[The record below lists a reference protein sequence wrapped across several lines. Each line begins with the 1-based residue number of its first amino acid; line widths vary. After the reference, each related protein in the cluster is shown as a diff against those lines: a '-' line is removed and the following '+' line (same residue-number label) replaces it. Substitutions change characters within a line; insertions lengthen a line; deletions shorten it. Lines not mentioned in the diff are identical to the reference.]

1 MEEIKVKSK
10 ASLKESYLG
19 QTVED
24 FLYDCNNA
32 DDIQITIFD
41 TESGKELYKGY
52 KDEMPDYLLN
62 TEFEGMDCL
71 DSRYNYLCLN
81 VSQDDDEDGSSFYS
95 IVEEFLEDVN
105 CNDQEIHIWDTN
117 EEKELYAGSIDD
129 LPDDLRM
136 LVFLS
141 FEAPDD
147 IMISIDASEIEE
159 VQDSDLGES
168 LDSDKRESYYV
179 DYRND
184 EGDSFKEMRGEE
196 FEKDS
201 SAWDIELDYFS
212 DIITGKKELPEDIS
226 GVSLVYRTID
236 DDEMI
241 EDEDILLI
249 TKDLDDKWSI
259 DFDTYGLLKQFN
271 KPVDLSEARHRNEG
285 FEDEDICIYLFPEIA
300 NDEDRE
306 VMKQY
311 NLQLLGV
318 NFGPYGDERND
329 VIKGRYIDLL
339 DFCEDYIGG
348 YEMNPDYLYKEEDF
362 AGDIYDPE
370 AEVELSEAYQYV
382 DYIKE
387 FNDKHLEV
395 NLDNFLN
402 FDPND
407 KHTLAELEVFASQ
420 MREPNVWGSGW
431 KNMTTKYYTDA
442 RRPNKAGYLDCCIEG
457 KYLFTKILDFIK
469 KRDGLK
475 ETPSRIDLVDAIE
488 YFNEDGHMFKNQKE
502 KVTGR
507 SINLSETL
515 LGDRIDNFIDELYIM
530 RQASIQKDGEYGMGN
545 LIFKEL
551 RNRGYLDNLK
561 ELKVKEAEKE
571 LSL

>member
-1 MEEIKVKSK
+1 MQEVKVKSK
-10 ASLKESYLG
+10 STLKESYLG

-24 FLYDCNNA
+24 FLYDCNNS

-71 DSRYNYLCLN
+71 DSRYHYLCLN

-105 CNDQEIHIWDTN
+105 CNDQEIHIWDMN

-129 LPDDLRM
+129 LPDALRM

-168 LDSDKRESYYV
+168 LMIPKEESFYV
-179 DYRND
+179 DYRNYA
-184 EGDSFKEMRGEE
+184 GDSFKEMRS
-196 FEKDS
+196 EKFAKES
-201 SAWDIELDYFS
+201 SDWDIELDYFS
-212 DIITGKKELPEDIS
+212 DIISGTKELPEEIS
-226 GVSLVYRTID
+226 GVALVWRSIAE
-236 DDEMI
+236 DEMM
-241 EDEDILLI
+241 EDEDIILI
-249 TKDLDDKWSI
+249 TKDLDDSWSI
-259 DFDTYGLLKQFN
+259 DFDNYGLLKQFS
-271 KPVDLSEARHRNEG
+271 KPVDLSEAHHRNPG
-285 FEDEDICIYLFPEIA
+285 FENEDMCIYLFPSLA
-300 NDEDRE
+300 NEEDKE
-306 VMKQY
+306 AMKDY
-311 NLQLLGV
+311 DLKLLGI
-318 NFGPYGDERND
+318 NFGPNGDEKND
-329 VIKGRYIDLL
+329 VVKGKYIDLL
-339 DFCEDYIGG
+339 AFCEDYIGG
-348 YEMNPDYLYKEEDF
+348 YEMHPDYLYKEKDF

-370 AEVELSEAYQYV
+370 ADVELSEAYQYV

-395 NLDNFLN
+395 NLANFLN
-402 FDPND
+402 FDPNAN
-407 KHTLAELEVFASQ
+407 HTLSELEVFASQ
-420 MREPNVWGSGW
+420 MKEPNVYGSGW
-431 KNMTTKYYTDA
+431 KNMTTKYY
-442 RRPNKAGYLDCCIEG
+442 REGRKPNKQGYLYCCIAG
-457 KYLFTKILDFIK
+457 KNLITEILLHIK
-469 KRDGLK
+469 ERDGLT
-475 ETPSRIDLVDAIE
+475 ELSNRIDLVDAIE
-488 YFNEDGHMFKNQKE
+488 YFNEKGRMFKNQKE
-502 KVTGR
+502 KEKGG
-507 SINLSETL
+507 SIDLSETL

-551 RNRGYLDNLK
+551 RNRGYLYNLK
-561 ELKVKEAEKE
+561 KLKVKEAEKE